1 MFYQIHYNIK
11 NFKINKLYKLQPK
24 RVNFLPDFFS
34 PTFSVQRFKNV
45 YFLLKI
51 GFFSTLN
58 VVLYLHKIHNM
69 IGVDFMPHIECV
81 KNNGKPYLRLA
92 ESRYVKDMDRQ
103 KKFVL
108 KNLVPLSK
116 FDDGK
121 PDFLKRFREKFKNGE
136 IDFDGITYY
145 SNLPTKRSFEINN
158 EMNYIELK
166 NIGFLF
172 LQSIYNSLGI
182 TEFLNRIKSNSKIEY
197 DLNGLTKL
205 LVFERILDPQSK
217 KKTFENK
224 NKFLFSIVDSNDIN
238 QIYRALDVL
247 SKNSKKIQNRINT
260 KIKNSSIGRNTSL
273 TYYDVT
279 NYFFEAMYGDEDIY
293 ELDENNE
300 IVKDEN
306 GEPIIARKGFRKK
319 GVSKENSKGPIIQ
332 MGLFIDNNGI
342 PVSHK
347 LFPGNTQDK
356 STFKDVLENDV
367 DEMNLGKIITVA
379 DNGMNT
385 QENKYLIVEKG
396 NGYIVSKS
404 VKKSWK
410 SQRDW
415 ALEDKDYTYIKNDSD
430 EVVFKYKSRI
440 NEITLIYTNNDGTKS
455 EKIIKEKEIIYWSKK
470 HYEKE
475 LNQNKKF
482 IEYLES
488 CKENPDKLKDKQR
501 KSQEYIKVL
510 DIDKKTGEVIKT
522 DKLIVFLDEKLEKY
536 KETLGYYSIVTS
548 EINEDDKEII
558 NRHHGLSRIED
569 SFRIIKS
576 DLEGRPIYVWTE
588 EHIKAHFLICFIALT
603 IIRIIQYK
611 ILKYENKS
619 TLNVDGWEQGIT
631 ADKIKQ
637 ALNNFKACSDKNGT
651 CLISTPDI
659 QIEKIIK
666 SLGIEMPNLT
676 TIDKIDKFK
685 NQLNKDIFM

>member
-1 MFYQIHYNIK
+1 
-11 NFKINKLYKLQPK
+11 
-24 RVNFLPDFFS
+24 
-34 PTFSVQRFKNV
+34 
-45 YFLLKI
+45 
-51 GFFSTLN
+51 
-58 VVLYLHKIHNM
+58 
-69 IGVDFMPHIECV
+69 MPHIECV

-92 ESRYVKDMDRQ
+92 ESRYVKDIGRQ
-103 KKFVL
+103 KKFVI
-108 KNLVPLSK
+108 KNLGPLSK

-145 SNLPTKRSFEINN
+145 SNLPTKRVFEIDNN
-158 EMNYIELK
+158 MNYIELK

-172 LQSIYNSLGI
+172 LQSVFNSLGI
-182 TEFLNRIKSNSKIEY
+182 YDLLREIKSDSKIEY
-197 DLNGLTKL
+197 DLIGLTKI
-205 LVFERILDPQSK
+205 LVFGRILDPQSK
-217 KKTFENK
+217 KKTFEYRNK
-224 NKFLFSIVDSNDIN
+224 YLFQVVDSNDIN

-247 SKNSKKIQNRINT
+247 SENSKQIQNRINT
-260 KIKNSSIGRNTSL
+260 KIKKSSIGRNTSL

-279 NYFFEAMYGDEDIY
+279 NYYFETMYGDDDVY

-300 IVKDEN
+300 VVKDEKGN
-306 GEPIIARKGFRKK
+306 PIIVKKGFRKK
-319 GVSKENSKGPIIQ
+319 GVSKENRNEPIVQ
-332 MGLFIDNNGI
+332 MGLFIDSNGI

-347 LFPGNTQDK
+347 LFSGNTQDK
-356 STFKDVLENDV
+356 TTFKNVLENDV
-367 DEMNLGKIITVA
+367 DDMNLGRIVVVA

-385 QENKYLIVEKG
+385 QENKYLIVNKG

-410 SQRDW
+410 NQREW
-415 ALEDKDYTYIKNDSD
+415 ALNENDYIKITNSTD
-430 EVVFKYKSRI
+430 EVIFKYKSRI
-440 NEITLIYTNNDGTKS
+440 NEIELVYKNEDGTKS
-455 EKIIKEKEIIYWSKK
+455 KKIIKEKEIIYWSKK

-475 LNQNKKF
+475 LHQNSKF

-488 CKENPDKLKDKQR
+488 CKEHPDKLKDKER
-501 KSQEYIKVL
+501 KSQEFIKTV
-510 DIDKKTGEVIKT
+510 DIDKETGEVIHPEKVVVFLE
-522 DKLIVFLDEKLEKY
+522 DKLNKY
-536 KETLGYYSIVTS
+536 KETMGFYSIVTS
-548 EINEDDKEII
+548 EIDENDREII
-558 NRHHGLSRIED
+558 NRYHGLSRIED

-619 TLNVDGWEQGIT
+619 ALNVDGWEQGIT
-631 ADKIKQ
+631 ADRIKQ

-651 CLISTPDI
+651 CLISTPDSEV
-659 QIEKIIK
+659 EKIIK
-666 SLGIEMPNLT
+666 SLDMEIPDLT

-685 NQLNKDIFM
+685 NVLNKDIFM

>member
-1 MFYQIHYNIK
+1 
-11 NFKINKLYKLQPK
+11 
-24 RVNFLPDFFS
+24 
-34 PTFSVQRFKNV
+34 
-45 YFLLKI
+45 
-51 GFFSTLN
+51 
-58 VVLYLHKIHNM
+58 
-69 IGVDFMPHIECV
+69 MPHIECV

-92 ESRYVKDMDRQ
+92 ESRYVKDIGRQ

-108 KNLVPLSK
+108 KNLGPLSK

-136 IDFDGITYY
+136 INFDGITYY
-145 SNLPTKRSFEINN
+145 SNLPTKKAFEIDN

-182 TEFLNRIKSNSKIEY
+182 YDLLREIKSNSKLEY

-205 LVFERILDPQSK
+205 LIFERILDPQSK

-224 NKFLFSIVDSNDIN
+224 DKFLFQVADSNDIN
-238 QIYRALDVL
+238 QIYRTLDVL
-247 SKNSKKIQNRINT
+247 SENSKKIQNRMNT

-279 NYFFEAMYGDEDIY
+279 NYFFETMYGDDDTY

-300 IVKDEN
+300 IIKDEN
-306 GEPIIARKGFRKK
+306 DEPIIVKKGFRKK
-319 GVSKENSKGPIIQ
+319 GVSKENSKGPIVQ

-347 LFPGNTQDK
+347 LFPCNTQDK
-356 STFKDVLENDV
+356 TTFKNVLENDV
-367 DEMNLGKIITVA
+367 DEMDLGKIIVVA

-385 QENKYLIVEKG
+385 QENKYLIVDKG

-410 SQRDW
+410 PQRNW
-415 ALEDKDYTYIKNDSD
+415 ALSEDNYTYIRNASN

-440 NEITLIYTNNDGTKS
+440 NEITLTYKNEDGTKS
-455 EKIIKEKEIIYWSKK
+455 KKTVKEKEIIYWSKK

-475 LNQNKKF
+475 LHQNQKF

-548 EINEDDKEII
+548 EIGDDDKEII
-558 NRHHGLSRIED
+558 NRYHGLSRIED

-603 IIRIIQYK
+603 IVRIIQYK

-619 TLNVDGWEQGIT
+619 TLNVDGWEQGVT
-631 ADKIKQ
+631 AEKIKQ
-637 ALNNFKACSDKNGT
+637 ALNNFKVCSDKNGT

-659 QIEKIIK
+659 QIEKIVK
-666 SLGIEMPNLT
+666 SLGMEMPDLT